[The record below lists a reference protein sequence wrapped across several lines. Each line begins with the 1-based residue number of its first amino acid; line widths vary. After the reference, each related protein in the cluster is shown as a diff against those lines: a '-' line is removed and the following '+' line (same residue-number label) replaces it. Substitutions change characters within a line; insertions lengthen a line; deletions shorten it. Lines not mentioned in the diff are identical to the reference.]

1 MFIVLPGTIFIAIII
16 GYFSEKTGF
25 TRNGYLISIIVCV
38 GGAVVFFWIRYL
50 FGFSFGSPGV
60 NAIISSV
67 GALVIVPT
75 HWRRR

>member
-1 MFIVLPGTIFIAIII
+1 MFIALPGTIFIAIII

-38 GGAVVFFWIRYL
+38 GGAVVFFWIRAL
-50 FGFSFGSPGV
+50 FGFSFGSHGV
-60 NAIISSV
+60 NAILSSV